1 MGWRSSNR
9 FAHTIVQAENPL
21 TPEKL
26 PRSAS
31 HERSSDQPR
40 LDWGLCVCTLN
51 RSEALQECVRHVLA
65 QDKAPSE
72 MIIVDAG
79 EDWEENRAIIMEL
92 MAPRPEI
99 RLVYLQAL
107 RRSSATQ
114 RNQGI
119 DVARADI
126 LFMIDD
132 DSWMYP
138 DCAAHIM
145 SVYETDPNGEIAAV
159 AAQDAPRPA
168 SLNVSEM
175 EQKVSGPRKIA
186 SGSLA
191 AGIKKFI
198 FREILLMSTERMF
211 VGYDAA
217 DFVRPDARD
226 ITTKER
232 PKLTHISGYLMT
244 VRRAVAEREPFDAH
258 LLSYAPAEDLDATY
272 RWSRHGVLVAEPM
285 AQIYHHEVA
294 AGRIKRR
301 QATTLGLLNTAYFVR
316 RSSNERLR
324 HTFLWS
330 VFLLRRIVAEA
341 LKDTLTRRFT
351 YPQLLGALHAVV
363 LAPRVLSHSKN
374 GLGEWYEHVQ
384 MEILKK

>member
-1 MGWRSSNR
+1 
-9 FAHTIVQAENPL
+9 
-21 TPEKL
+21 
-26 PRSAS
+26 
-31 HERSSDQPR
+31 
-40 LDWGLCVCTLN
+40 
-51 RSEALQECVRHVLA
+51 
-65 QDKAPSE
+65 

-79 EDWEENRAIIMEL
+79 EDWEENRAIVAGLI
-92 MAPRPEI
+92 ASRPEI
-99 RLVYLQAL
+99 RLVYIKAK
-107 RRSSATQ
+107 RRSLANQ

-119 DVARADI
+119 EVAQADI

-145 SVYETDPNGEIAAV
+145 AVYEADLNGEIAAV
-159 AAQDAPRPA
+159 AARDAPRPVD
-168 SLNVSEM
+168 LD
-175 EQKVSGPRKIA
+175 VSGVERKAAGPREIA
-186 SGSLA
+186 SDSWA
-191 AGIKKFI
+191 AGIKRFI

-211 VGYDAA
+211 VRYDAA
-217 DFVRPDARD
+217 DFVRPDARGST
-226 ITTKER
+226 IKER
-232 PKLTHISGYLMT
+232 PRLSHISGYLMT
-244 VRRAVAEREPFDAH
+244 VRRTVAEREPFDAH

-285 AQIYHHEVA
+285 AKIYHHEVA

-316 RSSNERLR
+316 RSSSERLR

-330 VFLLRRIVAEA
+330 VFLFRRIVAEA

-351 YPQLLGALHAVV
+351 YPQFFGALHAAVIAPQV
-363 LAPRVLSHSKN
+363 LAHSRN

-384 MEILKK
+384 MRILKK